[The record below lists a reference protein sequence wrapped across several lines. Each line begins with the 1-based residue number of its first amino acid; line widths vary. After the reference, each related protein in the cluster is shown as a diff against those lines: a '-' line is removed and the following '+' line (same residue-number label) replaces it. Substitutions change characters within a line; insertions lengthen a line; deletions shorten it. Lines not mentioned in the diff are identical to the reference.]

1 MIGISIRSPTLI
13 TKEPTSSMSNK
24 VIWITGASSGIGE
37 ASVYKFVN
45 EGYQVILSARNEE
58 ALEKV
63 KSRSS
68 HPENC
73 KVLPLDLIDQ
83 TSFTEKTAEA
93 IASFG
98 HIDSVLHNGGISQRS
113 LIKDTPIEVDRKLM
127 EVNFFGT
134 VALTKAI
141 LPHFIQRKSGQF
153 GVISSLVGKFGS
165 PYRSSYAAAKH
176 ALHGFFESLRLEHFD
191 EHISVTMICP
201 GFIKTDVS
209 KNALTADGTPL
220 NEMDKAQE
228 NGMSAEDCA
237 KEIYNALKKKKEEV
251 YIGGKETMGIYLKRF
266 IPSIFTKILRKS
278 EVR

>member
-1 MIGISIRSPTLI
+1 
-13 TKEPTSSMSNK
+13 MSKK

-37 ASVYKFVN
+37 ASAYKFVS
-45 EGYQVILSARNEE
+45 EGYQVILSARNKE
-58 ALEKV
+58 ALERV
-63 KSRSS
+63 KTSS
-68 HPENC
+68 SNPENC
-73 KVLPLDLIDQ
+73 KVLPLDLMDQ
-83 TSFTEKTAEA
+83 VSFPVKTAEA
-93 IASFG
+93 IAAFG
-98 HIDSVLHNGGISQRS
+98 HIDMVLHNGGISQRS
-113 LIKDTPIEVDRKLM
+113 LIKDTPMEVDRKLM

-134 VALTKAI
+134 VGLTKAI

-176 ALHGFFESLRLEHFD
+176 ALHGFFESLRLEHF
-191 EHISVTMICP
+191 EENIAVTMICP

-228 NGMSAEDCA
+228 NGMSAEECA
-237 KEIYNALKKKKEEV
+237 KEIFKALEKKKEEV
-251 YIGGKETMGIYLKRF
+251 YIGGKETFGIYLKRF
-266 IPSIFTKILRKS
+266 VPTIFTKILRKS